1 MYTAELQ
8 LGSLKGNL
16 EVVLSVAVIQTPQG
30 SLTLGSHTEDTL
42 GACVLLSLSSSLD
55 LNNRLGHPEGGLAG
69 YQALGPGSLLVGRL
83 RWACPDQATAL
94 CCS

>member
-16 EVVLSVAVIQTPQG
+16 EVVLSVAVIQAPQG

-42 GACVLLSLSSSLD
+42 GYSVSL
-55 LNNRLGHPEGGLAG
+55 
-69 YQALGPGSLLVGRL
+69 
-83 RWACPDQATAL
+83 
-94 CCS
+94 